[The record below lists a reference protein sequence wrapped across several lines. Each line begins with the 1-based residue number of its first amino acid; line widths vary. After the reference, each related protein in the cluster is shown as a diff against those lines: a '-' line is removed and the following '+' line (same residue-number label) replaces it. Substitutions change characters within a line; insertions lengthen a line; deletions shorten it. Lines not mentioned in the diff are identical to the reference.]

1 MVYIVA
7 KHKKR
12 EKEEK
17 GGDVKNGIS
26 SEVDDEADL

>member
-7 KHKKR
+7 KHKKKER
-12 EKEEK
+12 EGE
-17 GGDVKNGIS
+17 GVRNGIS